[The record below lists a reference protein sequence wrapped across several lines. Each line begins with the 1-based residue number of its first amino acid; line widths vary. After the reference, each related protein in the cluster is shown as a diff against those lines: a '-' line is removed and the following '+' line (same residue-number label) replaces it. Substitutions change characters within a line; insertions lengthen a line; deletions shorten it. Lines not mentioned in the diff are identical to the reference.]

1 MCGRGTCVVG
11 LSMLITLGGTIE
23 LIPPTWSR
31 GLKHH
36 PPWVFIVLQYFG
48 KILPLVDSLWCALED
63 KAIITGCSDAGAIVA
78 ATLE

>member
-48 KILPLVDSLWCALED
+48 KILPLVDSL
-63 KAIITGCSDAGAIVA
+63 
-78 ATLE
+78 